1 MIHKIHFAPYK
12 STKFTVLRENS
23 DDFADSWQPKIIFQE
38 QGTSAQ
44 WEERRGRE
52 IQIVFYQI
60 FYNRK
65 QWQPHCSLNS
75 LKSRDFR
82 RKQCVYLSTHQQC

>member
-12 STKFTVLRENS
+12 SAKFTLPRENS

-38 QGTSAQ
+38 QGTPAQ
-44 WEERRGRE
+44 WGERRGRGL
-52 IQIVFYQI
+52 QMVFYQI

-65 QWQPHCSLNS
+65 QWQPQRSLNS
-75 LKSRDFR
+75 R
-82 RKQCVYLSTHQQC
+82 